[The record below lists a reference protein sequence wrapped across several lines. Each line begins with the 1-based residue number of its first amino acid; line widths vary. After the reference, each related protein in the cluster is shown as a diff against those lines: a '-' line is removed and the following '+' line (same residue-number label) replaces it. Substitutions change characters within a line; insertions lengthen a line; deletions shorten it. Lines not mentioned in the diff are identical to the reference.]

1 MTRLGPQPLRLWV
14 AGRPRRPLG
23 PRARWQRP
31 PVREA
36 WPAEWKRS
44 GPERACPG
52 AGRHGPALLSL
63 SQERGPRGHGRRLW
77 VSGRLLRYWCAHTVL
92 VRGRAPAL
100 AWRVTDGP
108 RSRLVTWGGGS
119 GPDDA
124 GDAHLQRRSSQP
136 VALYPLAVRT
146 QWHSGSVLRLRAHG
160 ARTPGGKPAL
170 SLPSRRPASQQLS
183 RQRPRCV
190 APLEGVPL
198 GRGHTVPQ
206 PNPHEKQAKATVPAH
221 AGRG

>member
-14 AGRPRRPLG
+14 AGRPRQPLG

-31 PVREA
+31 SVREA

-52 AGRHGPALLSL
+52 VGRHGPAWARAAPLGLGEAASLLVRPHRLGQRARSRPRVASDGRASLPPGHVGGRVRPRRRGRRTPAATVCTARGSL
-63 SQERGPRGHGRRLW
+63 SPGRED
-77 VSGRLLRYWCAHTVL
+77 TV
-92 VRGRAPAL
+92 A
-100 AWRVTDGP
+100 
-108 RSRLVTWGGGS
+108 
-119 GPDDA
+119 
-124 GDAHLQRRSSQP
+124 
-136 VALYPLAVRT
+136 
-146 QWHSGSVLRLRAHG
+146 LRLRPASSRTRRAH
-160 ARTPGGKPAL
+160 TGGKPAL